1 MRPRSGYRDRHCSQH
16 LTGRRQAMYVCMRAH
31 AALPSVFLHLCVQR
45 TTIPTD
51 PPKSRQ
57 HQTADPSFLPLPICN
72 SLPERKKVWV
82 PYHWYMQLS
91 ASLCKGSPVSAAPG
105 TPCPLFFVGSA
116 PTQGCLCADAL
127 LTQLGPV
134 LPSRHASTWARTTL
148 LCRAPSAPAGPT
160 LACGTWLSRRCP
172 PPALLGAS
180 TLGFGELPQ
189 R

>member
-1 MRPRSGYRDRHCSQH
+1 MCACVHTLHCRLYSCICVYREPQFPLTHPSPGSTRQLILPFFLSPFATPSPRG
-16 LTGRRQAMYVCMRAH
+16 
-31 AALPSVFLHLCVQR
+31 
-45 TTIPTD
+45 
-51 PPKSRQ
+51 
-57 HQTADPSFLPLPICN
+57 
-72 SLPERKKVWV
+72 KVWV

-134 LPSRHASTWARTTL
+134 LPGRHASTWARTTL

-180 TLGFGELPQ
+180 TLGFGELAQ